1 MKLKRIY
8 LVALILLVLLSV
20 SAVSAADDSAN
31 NIIGEDN
38 DVIALDEAIDD
49 DDSNVDVLGEN
60 DNAALNAG
68 ETGTFTDLNK
78 LINEDYSSNDTI
90 TLSSNYKYSD
100 GDDDFM
106 QGIWIGRGVT
116 IDGNGFTL
124 DGSNSARMFNVN
136 TTNEVIIKNI
146 NFINGHATSGTIET
160 LENGGAIK
168 FSSDSTNN
176 KVINCNFTKNTATQ
190 YGGAVYFNSTG
201 EMTNCTF
208 INNNATLWGGAVYFW
223 DFGTVTN
230 CNFTKNTATQYGG
243 ALFFR
248 HIGDVSSC
256 NFINNSAKSYSAIK
270 FEYGTLSNCNFINNS
285 ATDYGAVVFERTG
298 TVTNCNFINNSAKSY
313 SAIKFRYGTLS
324 NCNFINNSATDY
336 GAVVFENT
344 GAVTNCNFTG
354 NIAATGS
361 AIRFFRGAPSDTL
374 SIFNSCFLNN
384 RANAESLDIIKN
396 DNNITIIFTGQN
408 NLLNAI
414 YSRDNIEVTF
424 NNVTY
429 WGKNGIT
436 TIDTTISG
444 SNKAAGQNITVG
456 VFVNDKFV
464 LNDVFV
470 TDENGMI
477 VLDISAGE
485 NYYISVRHEED
496 SYYTEAETT
505 ISKNNQFNVNVTSQT
520 TTSKTVNITAKSN
533 IYNEFMPGK
542 LLFLLPNGDE
552 INATYAGN
560 GTWWAVHTFD
570 DCGQY
575 KVNATYIGL
584 DNVTIYNATITVNKA
599 SLELSASAKS
609 FKFEDKVK
617 SYSVTLKDKNGNVL
631 KNKKVSLKVN
641 GATYT
646 ATTNSKGVATFKLT
660 KLSKKGTYNAVIS
673 FAGDKDYNKIS
684 KSAKLTVKAP
694 AWKTIAKGSKDKSM
708 VKKIQR
714 ALKKNGFYLS
724 YKGRYLKVDGLFHK
738 YTQMAVKQFQKAK
751 KLKVTGKVDYA
762 TAKKLKLI

>member
-31 NIIGEDN
+31 NIISEDN

-49 DDSNVDVLGEN
+49 DESNVDVLGEN

-90 TLSSNYKYSD
+90 TLSNNYKYSD

-106 QGIWIGRGVT
+106 QGILIGRGVT

-146 NFINGHATSGTIET
+146 NFINGHTTTG
-160 LENGGAIK
+160 
-168 FSSDSTNN
+168 
-176 KVINCNFTKNTATQ
+176 
-190 YGGAVYFNSTG
+190 YGGAVYF
-201 EMTNCTF
+201 
-208 INNNATLWGGAVYFW
+208 L
-223 DFGTVTN
+223 DQGTVTN
-230 CNFTKNTATQYGG
+230 CNFT
-243 ALFFR
+243 
-248 HIGDVSSC
+248 
-256 NFINNSAKSYSAIK
+256 NNSAIH
-270 FEYGTLSNCNFINNS
+270 G
-285 ATDYGAVVFERTG
+285 GAVFLSGTG
-298 TVTNCNFINNSAKSY
+298 N
-313 SAIKFRYGTLS
+313 
-324 NCNFINNSATDY
+324 
-336 GAVVFENT
+336 
-344 GAVTNCNFTG
+344 VTNCNFTDNSVVYSSGAVRMYSGSVENCTFTNNTAGYNGGAILINKGAVTNCDFVDNSASEGGAIFSYGWYSTADTCIFKTNSDSTNANTFIRPPSLNVDNFTTVYGSGDKLTFDLRTNLTSTPITNG
-354 NIAATGS
+354 NIS
-361 AIRFFRGAPSDTL
+361 
-374 SIFNSCFLNN
+374 
-384 RANAESLDIIKN
+384 
-396 DNNITIIFTGQN
+396 
-408 NLLNAI
+408 
-414 YSRDNIEVTF
+414 
-424 NNVTY
+424 
-429 WGKNGIT
+429 
-436 TIDTTISG
+436 
-444 SNKAAGQNITVG
+444 
-456 VFVNDKFV
+456 
-464 LNDVFV
+464 
-470 TDENGMI
+470 
-477 VLDISAGE
+477 
-485 NYYISVRHEED
+485 ISVYFKDGDWIGNYGCLNGEGWIPD
-496 SYYTEAETT
+496 LPVGSYYAIFDTEYTEFQPINRT
-505 ISKNNQFNVNVTSQT
+505 IKIIPNIKFYANVTSAET
-520 TTSKTVNITAKSN
+520 NNRTVNITAKSN
-533 IYNEFMPGK
+533 IPQDIVEGK

-570 DCGQY
+570 DCDQY
-575 KVNATYIGL
+575 KVNATYVGL

-609 FKFEDKVK
+609 FKFEDKTK
-617 SYSVTLKDKNGNVL
+617 SYSITLKDKNGNVL
-631 KNKKVSLKVN
+631 KNKKVTLKVN